1 MNNRFMFRRGDNR
14 GSALLV
20 LMIIILL
27 VAAGGASL
35 VNFAKQQAYSA
46 ARIRDYIKAQ
56 AYAEAGANEAYS
68 IIKTNWAAR
77 SDPSKFPSRT
87 FADGSYDATVV
98 AVSSNYAAVTCV
110 GTRAGQTATVKLD
123 IYNANPSTPPTTNGG
138 PPAAVGAY
146 TYAIM
151 SCGKMN
157 WSGSGQIDVGT
168 GKVHGNGLYKMT
180 GSKQVKGNISSS
192 TRIWLTGSTK
202 ITGDAA
208 APVLTYSGG
217 AISGTKTVGPVAA
230 VSLPPIDLTPYY
242 NHALANGQV
251 YNGNQHF
258 TGSSDLTPVG
268 GIMWVNG
275 NFKWSGSGR
284 LVGCFIATGSIDISG
299 SGDQIKVG
307 NYPALVSRDADID
320 ISGSGKFHGL
330 MYAKTTFYK
339 SGSGDVI
346 GSIMSGGDFDS
357 SGSWSAMA
365 YENSTPVP
373 PGGGGSGTPG
383 SAGDQIGVSAW
394 QM

>member
-1 MNNRFMFRRGDNR
+1 MNNMFMYRRGSKR

-20 LMIIILL
+20 LMIIIML

-35 VNFAKQQAYSA
+35 VNFAKQQAFSA

-77 SDPSKFPSRT
+77 SDPSYFPART

-123 IYNANPSTPPTTNGG
+123 IYNANPSTAGTSGSG
-138 PPAAVGAY
+138 PPPAVGAY
-146 TYAIM
+146 TIAIM

-157 WSGSGQIDVGT
+157 WSGSGSIDVGT
-168 GKVHGNGLYKMT
+168 GKVHGNGVFKMT
-180 GSKQVKGNISSS
+180 GSKKVKGNISSS
-192 TRIWLTGSTK
+192 TKIWLTGSTE

-208 APVLTYSGG
+208 APVFNASGS
-217 AISGTKTVGPVAA
+217 AITGTKTIGPVDT
-230 VSLPPIDLTPYY
+230 VTLPSIDLTPYY
-242 NHALANGQV
+242 NTALANGQV

-258 TGSSDLTPVG
+258 TGSSDLVPVG

-299 SGDQIKVG
+299 SGDQIKVD

-330 MYAKTTFYK
+330 LYAKTTFDK
-339 SGSGDVI
+339 SGSGDVV
-346 GSIMSGGDFDS
+346 GSIMCGGDFDS

-373 PGGGGSGTPG
+373 PAGGGGGTPG
-383 SAGDQIGVSAW
+383 TEGDQIGVSAW

>member
-1 MNNRFMFRRGDNR
+1 M
-14 GSALLV
+14 A
-20 LMIIILL
+20 
-27 VAAGGASL
+27 AAGPPRQL
-35 VNFAKQQAYSA
+35 RQAAGVQA
-46 ARIRDYIKAQ
+46 ARIRYYIKAQ

-68 IIKTNWAAR
+68 IIKTNCAAR
-77 SDPSKFPSRT
+77 TDGSKFPART

-208 APVLTYSGG
+208 APILTYSGG
-217 AISGTKTVGPVAA
+217 AISGTKTVGPVAN
-230 VSLPPIDLTPYY
+230 VSLPPIDLTPR
-242 NHALANGQV
+242 NQALANGQV

-258 TGSSDLTPVG
+258 TGSSDLTPG
-268 GIMWVNG
+268 GIMWINSNREQVR
-275 NFKWSGSGR
+275 R

-299 SGDQIKVG
+299 THQIKVATTRRWSAVTRISTSAARQVPW
-307 NYPALVSRDADID
+307 PALCQGHVRQERQRRRDQQHHEQWRLRL
-320 ISGSGKFHGL
+320 SG
-330 MYAKTTFYK
+330 
-339 SGSGDVI
+339 
-346 GSIMSGGDFDS
+346 
-357 SGSWSAMA
+357 WSAMPMRTYA
-365 YENSTPVP
+365 VRRAAEQR
-373 PGGGGSGTPG
+373 TPG
-383 SAGDQIGVSAW
+383 SAGDRSASAPGRCR
-394 QM
+394 

>member
-1 MNNRFMFRRGDNR
+1 MNNRFMRGSR
-14 GSALLV
+14 SGSALLV
-20 LMIIILL
+20 LMIIIML

-35 VNFAKQQAYSA
+35 VNFAKQQAFSA

-68 IIKTNWAAR
+68 IIKTNWTAR
-77 SDPSKFPSRT
+77 TDTSKFPSRT

-123 IYNANPSTPPTTNGG
+123 IYNANPSTPATTNGG

-151 SCGKMN
+151 SVGKMN
-157 WSGSGQIDVGT
+157 WSGSGSINVGA
-168 GKVHGNGLYKMT
+168 GKVHGNGVFKMT
-180 GSKQVKGNISSS
+180 GSKQVTGNISSS
-192 TRIWLTGSTK
+192 TRIWLTGSTT
-202 ITGDAA
+202 ISGDAA
-208 APVLTYSGG
+208 APIITASGSGITGSKTIG
-217 AISGTKTVGPVAA
+217 AVPSQ
-230 VSLPPIDLTPYY
+230 SLPSIDLTPYY
-242 NHALANGQV
+242 NQALANGQV
-251 YNGNQHF
+251 YSGNQHF

-299 SGDQIKVG
+299 SGDQIKVD

-330 MYAKTTFYK
+330 MYAKTGFDK
-339 SGSGDVI
+339 SGSGDVV
-346 GSIMSGGDFDS
+346 GSIVCGGDFDS

-373 PGGGGSGTPG
+373 PSGGGSGTPAG
-383 SAGDQIGVSAW
+383 AGDQIGVSAW